1 MPHATIALPDAT
13 AYVADLLAHAQRPTD
28 VARAT
33 AHTFE
38 VQEAAEDLAMS
49 CGDMIATY
57 GLHIEAAYV
66 ATLALL
72 LDPHVMF

>member
-1 MPHATIALPDAT
+1 MTHDAICLPDAT
-13 AYVADLLAHAQRPTD
+13 AYIAGLLAEGRRLSD
-28 VARAT
+28 VVMIA

-49 CGDMIATY
+49 CGDMLATY
-57 GLHIEAAYV
+57 GLHIVAAYV

>member
-1 MPHATIALPDAT
+1 MPHAAIALLDAT
-13 AYVADLLAHAQRPTD
+13 HYVADLLADARRLSD
-28 VARAT
+28 VTMIA

-49 CGDMIATY
+49 CGDMLATY
-57 GLHIEAAYV
+57 GLHIDAAYV

>member
-1 MPHATIALPDAT
+1 MPHAAIVLPDAT
-13 AYVADLLAHAQRPTD
+13 AYVTDLLADAYRLSD
-28 VARAT
+28 VVMIA
-33 AHTFE
+33 AHTHD
-38 VQEAAEDLAMS
+38 VREASEDLAMS

-66 ATLALL
+66 ATLAML

>member
-1 MPHATIALPDAT
+1 MTNATITLPDAT
-13 AYVADLLAHAQRPTD
+13 AYVADLLADARGLSD
-28 VARAT
+28 VVMIA

-38 VQEAAEDLAMS
+38 RNEAAEDLAMS
-49 CGDMIATY
+49 ARDMIDTY
-57 GLHIEAAYV
+57 GLHIEAAMA